1 MNPLIGV
8 VIPVYNVE
16 NYLRKCIDSVLSQ
29 TYKNFEA
36 ILVDD
41 GSNDNSGKICD
52 EYASKDLR
60 IKVFHKKN
68 GGLSDARNYGVER
81 SSADFITFI
90 DSDDY
95 VTEDYI
101 EHLWYL
107 MDKYNSDASCAMI
120 KMVNDDQM
128 FSLKNDS
135 ASAITLDA
143 GQSIERICCTSFAA
157 VGRLYKKKS
166 LLKHKFPVGK
176 LYEDIAT
183 VYKLICECNKVTFS
197 DKQIYFWVQRDGSIT
212 HSGINESQLDIFW
225 ALDALYDYICAYFV
239 QYKNA
244 ADFRYL
250 MDTVYFLSLVC
261 SRCKREESIKYF
273 KIARK
278 RVIPHLKGANERK
291 EATLRYKL
299 ASLCIYLG
307 YYPYKVLF
315 ELRKLQKVIIKK
327 N

>member
-16 NYLRKCIDSVLSQ
+16 NYLGKCIDSVLSQ
-29 TYKNFEA
+29 TYKNFEV

-41 GSNDNSGKICD
+41 GSSDSSGKICD
-52 EYASKDLR
+52 EYSLKDSR
-60 IKVFHKKN
+60 IKVFHKEN

-81 SSADFITFI
+81 SSADLITFI

-101 EHLWYL
+101 EYLWHL
-107 MDKYNSDASCAMI
+107 MDKYSSDVSCTMLKI
-120 KMVNDDQM
+120 VSNGQV

-135 ASAITLDA
+135 ASVISLDA
-143 GQSIERICCTSFAA
+143 GQAIERICCTSAAA

-166 LLKHKFPVGK
+166 LVKHKFPVGK

-183 VYKLICECNKVTFS
+183 VYKLICDCDTVTFS
-197 DKQIYFWVQRDGSIT
+197 DKQVYIWVQREGSIT
-212 HSGINESQLDIFW
+212 HSGLNERQLDIFW
-225 ALDALYDYICAYFV
+225 ALDELHNYVCKNFV

-250 MDTVYFLSLVC
+250 MDTVYFLSLAY
-261 SRCKREESIKYF
+261 SRCERAERIKYF

-278 RVIPHLKGANERK
+278 NVLPHIKGANERK
-291 EATLRYKL
+291 EATLRYKV
-299 ASLCIYLG
+299 ASLCIYFG

-315 ELRKLQKVIIKK
+315 ELRKLQKAIIKK